1 MAIYLVTVQTDP
13 AQTRIVD
20 APTRAGAIN
29 HVIKNL
35 VAATPLSASE
45 VVTHMQNG
53 IKVEKV
59 ASETAAQPEPTTEKE
74 GTNE

>member
-1 MAIYLVTVQTDP
+1 MSIYLVTVQTDP

-20 APTRAGAIN
+20 APTRAGAVN
-29 HVIKNL
+29 HVIKGL
-35 VAATPLSASE
+35 VTATPLSASE

-59 ASETAAQPEPTTEKE
+59 ANESAVLPETTTEKE
-74 GTNE
+74 ETND